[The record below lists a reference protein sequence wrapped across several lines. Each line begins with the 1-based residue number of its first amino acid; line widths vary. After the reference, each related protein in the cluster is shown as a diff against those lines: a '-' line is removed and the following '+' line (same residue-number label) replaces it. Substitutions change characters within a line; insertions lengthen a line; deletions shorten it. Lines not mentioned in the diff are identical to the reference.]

1 MVSTPEPYAGDT
13 TRSPVVVCAIGSIV
27 CAIVSVGILVFYVPR
42 PGSLAWASGFLAAS
56 AALLLAALVSLLRRR
71 PFAWRRFF
79 TVARWVLLLNSGV
92 RGHVRVCVRLRRCAR
107 QTSHNH
113 DYCAPAHSDRYP
125 DSLGVLGRPPR
136 ADPQFT
142 MKESSSSPHVTCMAF
157 SSASRCPQLS
167 CPAW

>member
-13 TRSPVVVCAIGSIV
+13 TRSTVVVCAIGSII

-79 TVARWVLLLNSGV
+79 TVARWVLLLTLVYAGMLEYV
-92 RGHVRVCVRLRRCAR
+92 FVFDGARGKPLIIM
-107 QTSHNH
+107 TI
-113 DYCAPAHSDRYP
+113 
-125 DSLGVLGRPPR
+125 VLLLTAIDIPILW
-136 ADPQFT
+136 
-142 MKESSSSPHVTCMAF
+142 AF
-157 SSASRCPQLS
+157 SVARHERIPSSL
-167 CPAW
+167 